1 VTTPEFHLFLP
12 QMRMALDTIVA
23 RAQAAE
29 AAGFEG
35 VWGIDHFSPPGAP
48 EGGMYEAMT
57 TSMWLAARSSRLSV
71 GSLVLC
77 DSVRHPALL
86 AQQAVTID
94 HASGGRF
101 ELGIGSGSVP
111 EELATFGIG
120 AMSTGERIDR
130 LDETL
135 EVLRALW
142 TGERFDHEGTYFA
155 LHGAMQRPV
164 PTRPIPVVIG
174 GTGPRMMAL
183 VARHAD
189 WWNVPTHQLDR
200 LDEMRPRAGGARVSL
215 QQMVA
220 FVPSESAREEVAA
233 LAARRFP
240 PSNNVVVGD
249 PAELVDHYG
258 SLRERGVE
266 RFYVWFTDFADPAT
280 LAAFGERVIDA
291 VRA

>member
-1 VTTPEFHLFLP
+1 
-12 QMRMALDTIVA
+12 
-23 RAQAAE
+23 
-29 AAGFEG
+29 
-35 VWGIDHFSPPGAP
+35 
-48 EGGMYEAMT
+48 
-57 TSMWLAARSSRLSV
+57 
-71 GSLVLC
+71 
-77 DSVRHPALL
+77 
-86 AQQAVTID
+86 
-94 HASGGRF
+94 
-101 ELGIGSGSVP
+101 
-111 EELATFGIG
+111 
-120 AMSTGERIDR
+120 
-130 LDETL
+130 
-135 EVLRALW
+135 
-142 TGERFDHEGTYFA
+142 
-155 LHGAMQRPV
+155 
-164 PTRPIPVVIG
+164 
-174 GTGPRMMAL
+174 MMAL